1 MYVSTNDFV
10 DLVRTPTQAQQVI
23 AELLNRFSSE
33 TAQSRIAEEARF
45 AKQTTEEI
53 VNRTA
58 TNLLTSFVA
67 RKPGGYVEDVR

>member
-10 DLVRTPTQAQQVI
+10 DLVRNRNQAQQVI
-23 AELLNRFSSE
+23 AELLARFSSE
-33 TAQSRIAEEARF
+33 TAQARIEEEARF
-45 AKQTTEEI
+45 AKQTTEEV

-58 TNLLTSFVA
+58 TNLLASFVA